1 MSVIKFILNRVLAH
15 PAWAGLGVLVAV
27 LALIISL
34 FQNTKI
40 EPKRNEPPVLQN
52 PLVNIGPKE
61 NESPVPQNSLISKF
75 VIAYFENSQS
85 EDVSYFFADRVDYYS
100 MGIVSRNIIR
110 QDAAKHEK
118 KWPNRTYKVVGSPQ
132 IEKVGS
138 TYIVNTTLRFALANY
153 KRVRTGR
160 ADNILKI
167 QMINGTQKIVN
178 VRETVTLD

>member
-1 MSVIKFILNRVLAH
+1 MGVIKFILNRVLAH
-15 PAWAGLGVLVAV
+15 PAWTGLGVLVAV

-34 FQNTKI
+34 FQNT
-40 EPKRNEPPVLQN
+40 
-52 PLVNIGPKE
+52 NIGPKE
-61 NESPVPQNSLISKF
+61 NESPVPQNPLISKF

-85 EDVSYFFADRVDYYS
+85 ENVSYFFADRVDYYS

-110 QDAAKHEK
+110 QDAAKYEK

-138 TYIVNTTLRFALANY
+138 TYIVNTTLRFAIANY

-167 QMINGTQKIVN
+167 QIINATPKIVN